1 MKRTLMAL
9 GMCSAILAGL
19 MADTQEAQAATKS
32 TYDSAYTQQINFET
46 STAEGLKKNT
56 SNDMV
61 YRQLKLGLQYN
72 TINEGM
78 IVHMYEDDA
87 TSIPTEVITKL
98 YEDGLIG
105 GYVYK
110 YIVGG
115 TLTAEDLKDV
125 FDWQE
130 YYALNPDLQG
140 AVAYNAQSLFAHF
153 MSNGMKE
160 ARAGSEDFQPSIYMA
175 NYPEIV
181 KEYGTNY
188 QMYYYHYICYGKQE
202 GREASKR
209 LEKKTDK

>member
-1 MKRTLMAL
+1 MKIKGLTLGITMVLITGLL
-9 GMCSAILAGL
+9 GMIS
-19 MADTQEAQAATKS
+19 MQADAATSS
-32 TYDSAYTQQINFET
+32 TYDSAYTETVSFET

-56 SNDMV
+56 GEAMI

-87 TSIPTEVITKL
+87 TSIPVSVLTQL

-110 YIVGG
+110 YIAGG
-115 TLTAEDLKDV
+115 SLTQEDLADV

-140 AVAYNAQSLFAHF
+140 VIAYDAESLFKHF
-153 MSNGMKE
+153 LTNGMKE
-160 ARAGSEDFQPSIYMA
+160 ARAGSEEFQPSIYMA
-175 NYPEIV
+175 NYPEV
-181 KEYGTNY
+181 VTEYGTNY
-188 QMYYYHYICYGKQE
+188 PMYYYHYICYGKQE
-202 GREASKR
+202 GREGSER
-209 LEKKTDK
+209 LDD